1 MEKKL
6 TIPAKTEELHKVQA
20 FVRAFLE
27 DVDVSVK
34 ASTQLDIIVEEI
46 FVNIAYY
53 AYAPN
58 EGNATIMVDFV
69 DDGRISITFS
79 DTGIPYNPLANE
91 DPDVTLSATER
102 RIGGLGIFM
111 TKKFAEEL
119 HYEYKDG
126 ANVLTI
132 VKALS

>member
-6 TIPAKTEELHKVQA
+6 TIPAEINELHNVQA

-27 DVDVSVK
+27 NVDVSVK

-46 FVNIAYY
+46 FVNIAHY

-58 EGNATIMVDFV
+58 EGNATIQVDFV
-69 DDGRISITFS
+69 DDKKVRVTFS
-79 DTGIPYNPLANE
+79 DTGIPYNPLVNE

-111 TKKFAEEL
+111 TKKFADEL